1 MRRIR
6 TKLILSLLA
15 AVLLPVL
22 PSYYIVKKII
32 SINMESYININVET
46 AIEEAAGISRIL
58 RLKYRDEIKSVAVEL
73 ANSNEI
79 IHFIQN
85 RTLAPPNLTK
95 YAKSIEPVKMDIYD
109 ARLNLV
115 LSDSISTGTPFPPW
129 DKHIINQLLQKSDPG
144 FLEEGI
150 PVQYLYAYAPIK
162 SYGKNIGIAAVIH
175 VLNENFIRSVNQIL
189 QINQMFKTFDFFGSA
204 FQGSYLLLFFAV
216 YGPIVL
222 ISIGVGYFIS
232 HRITS
237 PLLKLARGTR
247 VVADG
252 NLDYQME
259 VSSKDEIG
267 QLLTAFNKMIVTIKE
282 KQRIAQEQE
291 AQRIR
296 MEEEALRKAKDLEMS
311 ELKTRAL
318 QAENERKA
326 IELEK
331 AQELEKAYQA
341 LEESYR
347 HLRETQAQLVQSGK
361 MASLGNLAAGVAHEI
376 NNPLGAINSAAD
388 VAMRAIEKINTAL
401 KNDETAE
408 TMKKNKQFMN
418 TLQILQ
424 ENTELIVMGSSRVV
438 KIVRSLKTF
447 ARLDEAEFQ
456 TVDIHEGIDSTLT
469 LLQHELKNRITV
481 EKEYGNIPSV
491 VCYPNELNQ
500 VFMNLLANAAQAI
513 EDKGIIYIRTSTKKN
528 QVIIQIEDTGHGIPK
543 ENLGQIFDPGF
554 TTRGV
559 GVGTGLGLSI
569 SYKIIQK
576 HKGEI
581 DVLSHVGKGSTFT
594 LSLPMDLDRQID
606 S

>member
-15 AVLLPVL
+15 TVFLPVL

-32 SINMESYININVET
+32 SINMESYINQNVET

-58 RLKYRDEIKSVAVEL
+58 RLKYRDETKTVAIEL
-73 ANSNEI
+73 AISNEI
-79 IHFIQN
+79 IRFIQK
-85 RTLAPPNLTK
+85 RTLHPPNLTR
-95 YAKSIEPVKMDIYD
+95 YAKSIESVKMDIYD
-109 ARLNLV
+109 AQLNLI

-129 DKHIINQLLQKSDPG
+129 DKNIVTQLLKKREPG
-144 FLEEGI
+144 FLEEGV
-150 PVQYLYAYAPIK
+150 PVQYLYAYAPIQ
-162 SYGKNIGIAAVIH
+162 SNGKNIGIAAVIH
-175 VLNENFIRSVNQIL
+175 ILNENFIRSANQIL
-189 QINQMFKTFDFFGSA
+189 QINQMFKTFDFFGDA

-216 YGPIVL
+216 YGPIVI

-237 PLLKLARGTR
+237 PLLKLARGTQ

-252 NLDYQME
+252 DLDYQME

-267 QLLTAFNKMIVTIKE
+267 QLLIAFNKMIVTIKE
-282 KQRIAQEQE
+282 KQRIAQEEE

-311 ELKTRAL
+311 ELKARAL

-388 VAMRAIEKINTAL
+388 VSMRAVEKINTAL
-401 KNDETAE
+401 ENDKTAE
-408 TMKKNKQFMN
+408 YIKKNKQFMS
-418 TLQILQ
+418 TLQILR
-424 ENTELIVMGSSRVV
+424 ENTRLIVMGSSRVV

-456 TVDIHEGIDSTLT
+456 TVLIHEGIDSTLT

-481 EKEYGNIPSV
+481 EKEYGNIPPIA
-491 VCYPNELNQ
+491 CYPNELNQ

-513 EDKGIIYIRTSTKKN
+513 ENKGSIYIRISTKKN
-528 QVIIQIEDTGHGIPK
+528 KVIVQIEDTGHGIPK

-581 DVLSHVGKGSTFT
+581 DVVSDVGKGTTFT
-594 LSLPMDLDRQID
+594 LSLPMDLERLIK